1 MNSQKI
7 TPEEKD
13 IIRQQKRK
21 EALKRAQSKYY
32 LKNKENLDAKHR
44 EYIKNNLEQNNTRAN
59 KYYNKLKEDPEQYK
73 LLSNYHKERYLRLK
87 QQQTQDT
94 GTDSGN
100 TSDNSDRSN

>member
-7 TPEEKD
+7 TKEEKD

-21 EALKRAQSKYY
+21 EALKRAQTKYY
-32 LKNKENLDAKHR
+32 LKNKEALDAKHR

-73 LLSNYHKERYLRLK
+73 KLSNYHKERYLRLK
-87 QQQTQDT
+87 RTQTEDT